1 MDKTMKLGPLI
12 FAILAAAFS
21 MSSCMRNTETESTPT
36 EKKKH
41 LEVVLRSQNG
51 DYWKT
56 VKMGAEVAAK
66 EFNVTLD
73 FRAPDDEGDV
83 KGQIAL
89 MEQSVNS
96 GPDAIVLAAN
106 DYKELSGVVD
116 DAEGRGIPVVAIDSE
131 VESRKARSFIGANN
145 YEAGQMAG
153 QQLIKLVGP
162 KGNIAIVSFKQGE
175 RNTELREQGLLD
187 EISKYPTMKVIAK
200 VYTMTDRGTA
210 DQLTQGIIEK
220 YPHLD
225 GIVALNEIS
234 SIGVADAIQR
244 MNLQDKVKIITFD
257 STSEELEL
265 LQEGVIQATIIQNP
279 FSIGYLGVK
288 NAVEASHGKKIPG
301 RVDTGIKAID
311 LNNMFWSDNQKLLF
325 PFIK

>member
-1 MDKTMKLGPLI
+1 MKVKPIL
-12 FAILAAAFS
+12 FAVLVAAVLVAVIS
-21 MSSCMRNTETESTPT
+21 MSSCTKQKETIPT
-36 EKKKH
+36 EQKKH
-41 LEVVLRSQNG
+41 LEVILRSQNG

-66 EFNVTLD
+66 EFDVALD
-73 FRAPDDEGDV
+73 FRAPGDEADV

-89 MEQSVNS
+89 MEQSISS

-106 DYKELSGVVD
+106 GYKELSGVVD
-116 DAEGRGIPVVAIDSE
+116 DASTRGIPVITIDSE
-131 VESRKARSFIGANN
+131 VENRKAKSFIGANN
-145 YEAGQMAG
+145 YEAGQLAG
-153 QQLIKLVGP
+153 KQLIQLAGTS
-162 KGNIAIVSFKQGE
+162 GDIAIVSFMQGE
-175 RNTELREQGLLD
+175 RNTELREQGLL
-187 EISKYPTMKVIAK
+187 EELSKYPDVKVIDK
-200 VYTMTDRGTA
+200 VYSMTDYELA
-210 DQLTQGIIEK
+210 AQLTHNMMEK
-220 YPHLD
+220 YPQLD

-234 SIGVADAIQR
+234 SIGVAHAIQS

-288 NAVEASHGKKIPG
+288 NAVEASKGKKVPS

>member
-1 MDKTMKLGPLI
+1 MDKTMKVKPLL
-12 FAILAAAFS
+12 FAVLVAVIS
-21 MSSCMRNTETESTPT
+21 MSSCTKQTETIPT
-36 EKKKH
+36 EQKKH

-66 EFNVTLD
+66 EFDVTLD
-73 FRAPDDEGDV
+73 FRAPGDEADV

-89 MEQSVNS
+89 MEQSISS
-96 GPDAIVLAAN
+96 GPDAIVLAPN
-106 DYKELSGVVD
+106 GYKELSGIVD
-116 DAEGRGIPVVAIDSE
+116 DAYMRGIPVITIDSE
-131 VESRKARSFIGANN
+131 VETRKAKSFIGANN
-145 YEAGQMAG
+145 YEAGQLAG
-153 QQLIKLVGP
+153 KQLIKLAGTS
-162 KGNIAIVSFKQGE
+162 GDIAIVSFMQGE
-175 RNTELREQGLLD
+175 RNTELREQGLL
-187 EISKYPTMKVIAK
+187 EELSKYPDVKVIEK
-200 VYTMTDRGTA
+200 VYSLTDYELA
-210 DQLTQGIIEK
+210 AQLTHNMMEK
-220 YPHLD
+220 HPQLD

-234 SIGVADAIQR
+234 SIGVAHAIQS
-244 MNLQDKVKIITFD
+244 MDLQDKVKIITFD

-288 NAVEASHGKKIPG
+288 NAVEALNGKKVPS

>member
-1 MDKTMKLGPLI
+1 MEKTLKLVPLAL
-12 FAILAAAFS
+12 AILVAVFS
-21 MSSCMRNTETESTPT
+21 MSSCMRESETTPT
-36 EKKKH
+36 AQKKH

-66 EFNVTLD
+66 EFDVTLD
-73 FRAPDDEGDV
+73 FRAPDDEADV

-89 MEQSVNS
+89 LEQSIQS

-106 DYKELSGVVD
+106 DYRDLSNAVD
-116 DAEGRGIPVVAIDSE
+116 SAAEQGIPVVTIDSE
-131 VESRKARSFIGANN
+131 VESRKAKSFIGANN

-153 QQLIKLVGP
+153 QQLIKLAGT
-162 KGNIAIVSFKQGE
+162 KANIAIVSFKQGE

-187 EISKYPTMKVIAK
+187 EILKFPSIQVIAK
-200 VYTMTDRGTA
+200 VYSLTDQGTA
-210 DQLTQGIIEK
+210 DQLTQNIIEK
-220 YPHLD
+220 YPYLD
-225 GIVALNEIS
+225 GIVALNETS

-288 NAVEASHGKKIPG
+288 NAVEASYGKKVPN

-311 LNNMFWSDNQKLLF
+311 LGNMFWSDNQKLLF

>member
-1 MDKTMKLGPLI
+1 MEKTMKVRPLL
-12 FAILAAAFS
+12 FAFLVAVIS
-21 MSSCMRNTETESTPT
+21 MSSCTRQTEITPT

-66 EFNVTLD
+66 EFDVALD
-73 FRAPDDEGDV
+73 FRAPGDEADV

-89 MEQSVNS
+89 MEQSIKS

-106 DYKELSGVVD
+106 DYKELSEVVD
-116 DAEGRGIPVVAIDSE
+116 DASTRGIPVITVDSE
-131 VESRKARSFIGANN
+131 VESRKAKSFIGANN
-145 YEAGQMAG
+145 YEAGQLAG
-153 QQLIKLVGP
+153 KQLIKLTGTS
-162 KGNIAIVSFKQGE
+162 GHIAIVSFMRGE

-187 EISKYPTMKVIAK
+187 EISKYPDLQVMDK
-200 VYTMTDRGTA
+200 VYSLTDRELA
-210 DQLTQGIIEK
+210 AQLTQSIMEK
-220 YPHLD
+220 HPQLD
-225 GIVALNEIS
+225 GIVAMNEIS

-244 MNLQDKVKIITFD
+244 LNLQDKVKIITFD

-288 NAVEASHGKKIPG
+288 NAVEASKGNKIPS

-311 LNNMFWSDNQKLLF
+311 LGNMFWSDNQKLLF

>member
-1 MDKTMKLGPLI
+1 MDKTMKWSPLI
-12 FAILAAAFS
+12 FAVLAAILS
-21 MSSCMRNTETESTPT
+21 LSSCMKESETIPT
-36 EKKKH
+36 QKKKH
-41 LEVVLRSQNG
+41 LEVVLRSQEG

-66 EFNVTLD
+66 EFDVTLD
-73 FRAPDDEGDV
+73 FRAPGDEADV

-89 MEQSVNS
+89 MEQSIGS
-96 GPDAIVLAAN
+96 GPDGIVLAAN
-106 DYKELSGVVD
+106 DYKELSPVVD
-116 DAEGRGIPVVAIDSE
+116 SAAERGIPVVTIDSE
-131 VESRKARSFIGANN
+131 VSTRKAKSFIGANN
-145 YEAGQMAG
+145 YEAGQLAG
-153 QQLIKLVGP
+153 RQLVKLAGT

-175 RNTELREQGLLD
+175 RNAELREQGLLQ
-187 EISKYPTMKVIAK
+187 EISKYPGIQVIAK
-200 VYTMTDRGTA
+200 VYTLTDRGTA

-225 GIVALNEIS
+225 GIVALNEMS
-234 SIGVADAIQR
+234 SVGVADAIQR
-244 MNLQDKVKIITFD
+244 LNLQDRVKLITFD

-288 NAVEASHGKKIPG
+288 NAVEASNGKKIPD
-301 RVDTGIKAID
+301 RVDTGTKAID
-311 LNNMFWSDNQKLLF
+311 LSNMFWSDNQKLLF

>member
-1 MDKTMKLGPLI
+1 MDKTLKIIPLL
-12 FAILAAAFS
+12 FAVLVAVIS
-21 MSSCMRNTETESTPT
+21 ISSCTRQTETTPT
-36 EKKKH
+36 EQKKH

-66 EFNVTLD
+66 EFDVTLD
-73 FRAPDDEGDV
+73 FRAPGDEADV

-89 MEQSVNS
+89 MEQSISS

-106 DYKELSGVVD
+106 DFKELSEVVD
-116 DAEGRGIPVVAIDSE
+116 DAATLGIPVITIDSE
-131 VESRKARSFIGANN
+131 VETRKAKSFIGANN

-153 QQLIKLVGP
+153 KQLIKLAGTS
-162 KGNIAIVSFKQGE
+162 GQIAIVSFKQGE

-187 EISKYPTMKVIAK
+187 EISKYPDIKVIDK
-200 VYTMTDRGTA
+200 VYSLTDRELA
-210 DQLTQGIIEK
+210 AQLTHNIMEK
-220 YPHLD
+220 HPQLD

-265 LQEGVIQATIIQNP
+265 MQEGVIQATIIQNP

-288 NAVEASHGKKIPG
+288 NAVEASKGKKVPS

-311 LNNMFWSDNQKLLF
+311 LGNMFWSDNQKLLF

>member
-1 MDKTMKLGPLI
+1 MDKTMRVRPIL
-12 FAILAAAFS
+12 FAVLVAVIS
-21 MSSCMRNTETESTPT
+21 MSSCSKQTETTPT
-36 EKKKH
+36 EQKKH

-56 VKMGAEVAAK
+56 VKIGAEVAAK
-66 EFNVTLD
+66 EFDVTLD
-73 FRAPDDEGDV
+73 FRAPGDEADV

-89 MEQSVNS
+89 MEQSINS
-96 GPDAIVLAAN
+96 GPDAIVLAPNSYKQLSEVVN
-106 DYKELSGVVD
+106 DSSI
-116 DAEGRGIPVVAIDSE
+116 RGIPVITIDSE
-131 VESRKARSFIGANN
+131 VETRKAISFIGANN
-145 YEAGQMAG
+145 YEAGQLAG
-153 QQLIKLVGP
+153 KQLIELAGIS
-162 KGNIAIVSFKQGE
+162 GDIAIVSFMQGE
-175 RNTELREQGLLD
+175 RNTELREQGLL
-187 EISKYPTMKVIAK
+187 EELSKYPAIKVIDK
-200 VYTMTDRGTA
+200 VYSMTDYELA
-210 DQLTQGIIEK
+210 AQLTRNMMEK
-220 YPHLD
+220 YPQLD

-234 SIGVADAIQR
+234 SIGVAHAIQS

-288 NAVEASHGKKIPG
+288 NAVEASNGKRVPS

-311 LNNMFWSDNQKLLF
+311 LGNMFWSDNQKLLF

>member
-1 MDKTMKLGPLI
+1 METTMNVRPLL
-12 FAILAAAFS
+12 FALLVAVIS
-21 MSSCMRNTETESTPT
+21 MSSCTRQTEITPT

-41 LEVVLRSQNG
+41 LEVMLRSQNG

-66 EFNVTLD
+66 EFDVTLD
-73 FRAPDDEGDV
+73 FRAPGDEADV

-89 MEQSVNS
+89 MEQSISS
-96 GPDAIVLAAN
+96 GPDAIVLAPN
-106 DYKELSGVVD
+106 SYKALSGVVND
-116 DAEGRGIPVVAIDSE
+116 SALRGIPVITIDSE
-131 VESRKARSFIGANN
+131 VETRKAKSFIGANN
-145 YEAGQMAG
+145 YEAGQLAG
-153 QQLIKLVGP
+153 KQLIKLAGT
-162 KGNIAIVSFKQGE
+162 KGDIAIVSFMPGE

-187 EISKYPTMKVIAK
+187 ELSKYPDVKVVDKA
-200 VYTMTDRGTA
+200 YSLTDHELA
-210 DQLTQGIIEK
+210 AQLTHSMMEK
-220 YPHLD
+220 HPQLD

-234 SIGVADAIQR
+234 SIGVAHAIQS

-288 NAVEASHGKKIPG
+288 NAVEASKGKKVPSH
-301 RVDTGIKAID
+301 VDTGIKAID
-311 LNNMFWSDNQKLLF
+311 LGNMFWSDNQKLLF

>member
-1 MDKTMKLGPLI
+1 MRFKALLI
-12 FAILAAAFS
+12 AILIAIVS
-21 MSSCMRNTETESTPT
+21 VSSCTEVARDDNTLPVDH
-36 EKKKH
+36 KRH
-41 LEVVLRSQNG
+41 LEVILRSQEG

-66 EFNVTLD
+66 EFDVALD
-73 FRAPDDEGDV
+73 FRAPGDEADV

-89 MEQSVNS
+89 MEQSISS

-106 DYKELSGVVD
+106 DYKELSKVVD
-116 DAEGRGIPVVAIDSE
+116 EAKGAHIPVISINSE
-131 VESRKARSFIGANN
+131 VESKNVQSYIGANN
-145 YEAGQMAG
+145 YEAGQLAG
-153 QQLIKLVGP
+153 KQLIQLIGKSGQ
-162 KGNIAIVSFKQGE
+162 IAIVSFKQGE
-175 RNTELREQGLLD
+175 RNTEQRELGLLD
-187 EISKYPTMKVIAK
+187 EIAKYPDVHVIDK
-200 VYTMTDRGTA
+200 VYSLTDRELA
-210 DQLTQGIIEK
+210 AQLTHSVIDKHPQ
-220 YPHLD
+220 LD

-234 SIGVADAIQR
+234 SVGVATAVQSR
-244 MNLQDKVKIITFD
+244 HLQGKVKIITFD

-288 NAVEASHGKKIPG
+288 SAVEAASGKKLPTH
-301 RVDTGIKAID
+301 VDTGIKAID

>member
-1 MDKTMKLGPLI
+1 MVKTMKLGPLL
-12 FAILAAAFS
+12 FAILIAVVS
-21 MSSCMRNTETESTPT
+21 VSSCSRQDEMTPA
-36 EKKKH
+36 EQKRH

-66 EFNVTLD
+66 EFDVTLD
-73 FRAPDDEGDV
+73 FRAPGDEADV

-89 MEQSVNS
+89 MEQSIS
-96 GPDAIVLAAN
+96 SRPDAIVLAAN
-106 DYKELSGVVD
+106 DYKELSQVVE
-116 DAEGRGIPVVAIDSE
+116 DANAFGIPVITIDSE
-131 VESRKARSFIGANN
+131 VESRKAKSFIGANN
-145 YEAGQMAG
+145 YEAGQLAG
-153 QQLIKLVGP
+153 KQLIKLAGTS
-162 KGNIAIVSFKQGE
+162 GQIAIVSFKQGE

-187 EISKYPTMKVIAK
+187 EIAQYPDVRVIDKVYSLTDRELAAQMTQNIVAKYP
-200 VYTMTDRGTA
+200 D
-210 DQLTQGIIEK
+210 
-220 YPHLD
+220 LD

-234 SIGVADAIQR
+234 SIGVADAVQQL
-244 MNLQDKVKIITFD
+244 NLQDKIKIITFD

-288 NAVEASHGKKIPG
+288 NAVEAAKGKKVPS
-301 RVDTGIKAID
+301 RVDTGIRAID
-311 LNNMFWSDNQKLLF
+311 LTNMFWSDNQKLLF